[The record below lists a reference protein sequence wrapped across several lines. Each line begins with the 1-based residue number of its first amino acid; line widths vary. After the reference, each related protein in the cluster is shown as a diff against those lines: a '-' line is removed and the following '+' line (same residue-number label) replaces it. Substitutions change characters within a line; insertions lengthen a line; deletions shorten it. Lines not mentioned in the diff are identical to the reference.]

1 MCVHTKNPIWFLNF
15 NNNDIIKSEKMCVHT
30 KKPIMMISRDKYLN
44 QLIKAKNNGF
54 AKVVTG
60 IRRCGK
66 SYLLNTIFK
75 EHLLKSGVKN
85 QNIIFID
92 LTQISNSN
100 FRDPLNLYNH
110 ILELTSL
117 NEGIS
122 YVIIDEI
129 QEVFPLINL
138 SLTDGKHIKA
148 NSNDEEVITFVDV
161 ILDLASKDN
170 IDLYVTGSNSKLL
183 STDII
188 TEFRDRATNINLRPV
203 SYSEFCE
210 FKGSINENILNE
222 YLIYGGMPLAIFKE
236 SVEKENYLKGLF
248 ETTYIRDII
257 ENNRIRKK
265 EALDEISIFLST
277 CVGDL
282 INSSKLAKLYEAKHG
297 KKIDEDTINSYIN
310 YFLDSFIL
318 EKAFRYDLKG
328 KRIIGSTKKYYY
340 TDLGLR
346 NSRVNFVYEDKGKLL
361 ENLIYNELIYNDYKV
376 NVGTFDVFSK
386 DENNKTTR
394 QSLEIDFLAIKN
406 RRMYYIQ
413 VCDNYSSKSTIQ
425 REIKPYIA
433 LNDQITKIIVVNDS
447 IGEFRDEHGFTIIG
461 INDFLLRYI
470 K

>member
-1 MCVHTKNPIWFLNF
+1 MHIKNPILFLNF

-30 KKPIMMISRDKYLN
+30 EKPIMIISRDKYLN

-100 FRDPLNLYNH
+100 FRDPINLYNH
-110 ILELTSL
+110 ILEFTSL

-210 FKGSINENILNE
+210 FKKGSINENILNE
-222 YLIYGGMPLAIFKE
+222 YLIYGGMPLAIFKDG
-236 SVEKENYLKGLF
+236 VEKENYLKGLF

-265 EALDEISIFLST
+265 EALDEILIFLST

-282 INSSKLAKLYEAKHG
+282 INSSKLAKLYEAKRC

-318 EKAFRYDLKG
+318 EEAFRYDLKG

-413 VCDNYSSKSTIQ
+413 VCDNYSFKSTIQ

-447 IGEFRDEHGFTIIG
+447 IGEFRDEHGFTVIG